1 MLYGWISKLIII
13 FSLNLCFT
21 IEIQWDSGACVEG
34 GFESR
39 LTCGFASCS
48 FHTSLTEI
56 IGPLLPTP
64 WCPRLYLSSLS
75 SLLAWLLLV
84 SIRSSGQV
92 GLVKGEVMSH
102 QNPSPVWRPGCA
114 CGELGLS
121 VSCGAPGKGIMTV
134 LLHQANS
141 AMIYLS
147 GSLTG
152 ASHLPPFKYHTCLW
166 AEALIPWGCL
176 LVVNWGSGYGK
187 GRLISPSLVGA
198 LDFLFELGLTNDIA
212 GPVYKIVWCTNS
224 LKGLQPEDSL
234 GISSRVWFEFSFY
247 RLLSEG
253 HQIFELHYRSLSTYY
268 CSLFTVM

>member
-1 MLYGWISKLIII
+1 MLYGWISKFIII
-13 FSLNLCFT
+13 FSLNLCFI

-39 LTCGFASCS
+39 LMCGFASCS

-84 SIRSSGQV
+84 SIGSSGQV

-102 QNPSPVWRPGCA
+102 QHPPPVWRPGCA

-121 VSCGAPGKGIMTV
+121 VSCGAPGKGIMAV

-147 GSLTG
+147 GSLTE
-152 ASHLPPFKYHTCLW
+152 ACHLPPFKYHTCLW
-166 AEALIPWGCL
+166 AEALIPWDCL
-176 LVVNWGSGYGK
+176 LVVNWGSGWWEGEIDFPIF
-187 GRLISPSLVGA
+187 GGGPGFSLW
-198 LDFLFELGLTNDIA
+198 I
-212 GPVYKIVWCTNS
+212 GPHQWYSWPC
-224 LKGLQPEDSL
+224 LQDCL
-234 GISSRVWFEFSFY
+234 VHQFSK
-247 RLLSEG
+247 RTSARG
-253 HQIFELHYRSLSTYY
+253 
-268 CSLFTVM
+268 